1 MHYNY
6 KSISFNF
13 ITFRLYINNIYT
25 LTYKPR
31 ERGKG
36 ERGEREREER
46 ERERERNN
54 KEQLRKIALLQMT
67 LLGNLLISRM
77 CTTFWETLI
86 SRYQQKVALLYI
98 LRSRSASVIINM

>member
-46 ERERERNN
+46 ERERERA
-54 KEQLRKIALLQMT
+54 K
-67 LLGNLLISRM
+67 
-77 CTTFWETLI
+77 
-86 SRYQQKVALLYI
+86 
-98 LRSRSASVIINM
+98 